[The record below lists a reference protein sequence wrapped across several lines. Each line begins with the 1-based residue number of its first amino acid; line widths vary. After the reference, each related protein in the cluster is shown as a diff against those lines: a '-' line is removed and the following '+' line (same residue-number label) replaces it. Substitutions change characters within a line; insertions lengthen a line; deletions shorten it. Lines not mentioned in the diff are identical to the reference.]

1 MAHCGGQS
9 MATRFPYG
17 AEQRLP
23 EGEHQGPFFSHF
35 WELVVGTKRIDLEAH
50 GWPQCP
56 RELVLV

>member
-1 MAHCGGQS
+1 